1 MSVPLLGSG
10 VLLLQAVGRTLPDTQ
25 VIKQVTTDPGL
36 FEKISTIASGLGS
49 IMLVI
54 LALGLIPAALNF
66 RRFFL
71 RVNELLDRFYGDIT
85 PIVHNAS
92 AIADNVNYV
101 TTALRSDVQQVTQ
114 TVTAANQRVLE
125 AMKATERRIK
135 ELNALLDVVQEEAEA
150 MFVSGAATVRGLRAG
165 ARTYEELGR
174 TRRRAEVLDEELAEA
189 LDDSYETGDVDDGDD
204 DDERPQRGG
213 AAAQQPRVRPRRG

>member
-1 MSVPLLGSG
+1 MSVSLLGSG

-36 FEKISTIASGLGS
+36 FEKISTIAGGLGS

-54 LALGLIPAALNF
+54 LAIGLIPAALNF

-85 PIVHNAS
+85 PLVHNAS
-92 AIADNVNYV
+92 AISDNVNYV
-101 TTALRSDVQQVTQ
+101 TTALRSDVRQVTQ
-114 TVTAANQRVLE
+114 TVAAANHRVLA
-125 AMKATERRIK
+125 AMKATEQRIQ

-174 TRRRAEVLDEELAEA
+174 ARRRAELLDEELAEA

-204 DDERPQRGG
+204 ERAQRSG
-213 AAAQQPRVRPRRG
+213 AAAQQPRVRPRRRG